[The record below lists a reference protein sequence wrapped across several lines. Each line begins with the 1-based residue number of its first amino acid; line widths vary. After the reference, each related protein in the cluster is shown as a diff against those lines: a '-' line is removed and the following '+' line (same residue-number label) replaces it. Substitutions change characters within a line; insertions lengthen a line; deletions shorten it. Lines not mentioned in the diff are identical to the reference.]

1 MPRAHTVELND
12 RACHGDAAAALAL
25 LEQSIARGHGRI
37 GLLRYWQARQL
48 GAALVRRHH
57 DYARR
62 VAENMSDRVLAGL
75 AAQAQRRHRGES
87 AAATSASASEHDRAP
102 VVDEH
107 AALQKRLHGACE
119 HHAFDIAPHG
129 Q

>member
-1 MPRAHTVELND
+1 MPRAQTVELND

-25 LEQSIARGHGRI
+25 LEHSIGRGHGRI
-37 GLLRYWQARQL
+37 GLLRYWQARRL
-48 GAALVRRHH
+48 GAALEPRHH

-62 VAENMSDRVLAGL
+62 VAEKISDRALAAL
-75 AAQAQRRHRGES
+75 AAQAQRRHRDES
-87 AAATSASASEHDRAP
+87 AAVAQAGASEHDRAP

-107 AALQKRLHGACE
+107 AALQKRIHGARE
-119 HHAFDIAPHG
+119 HHAFDVAPHS

>member
-12 RACHGDAAAALAL
+12 RACRGDAAAALAL
-25 LEQSIARGHGRI
+25 LEHSMTRGHGRI

-48 GAALVRRHH
+48 GAALEGRHH
-57 DYARR
+57 DYAQR
-62 VAENMSDRVLAGL
+62 VAGKMSDRALAGL
-75 AAQAQRRHRGES
+75 AAQAQQRHRGES
-87 AAATSASASEHDRAP
+87 ANRELEHDRAA

-107 AALQKRLHGACE
+107 APLEKCLHGARE
-119 HHAFDIAPHG
+119 HHAFDIASHG